1 MASTTCLVNPSASLS
16 DKYSCSLKN
25 SNSSPPL
32 TLRDS
37 KHWIYLDAKTLLYF
51 YFVRLARAKVWL
63 LLNSLLVLLFYIFPS
78 SVNIFTGSNNVDDL
92 NWHIRYN
99 DIYCR
104 SFGEVECVFTTELFL
119 IFHGVDWIVT
129 AFQKSFHYKKWI
141 VFFY

>member
-37 KHWIYLDAKTLLYF
+37 KHRICLDAKTLLYF

-63 LLNSLLVLLFYIFPS
+63 LLHSLLVLLFYIFPS
-78 SVNIFTGSNNVDDL
+78 SVIIFTGSNNVDEL
-92 NWHIRYN
+92 K
-99 DIYCR
+99 DIYVTMT
-104 SFGEVECVFTTELFL
+104 FIVVFLVEWNAFL
-119 IFHGVDWIVT
+119 
-129 AFQKSFHYKKWI
+129 QLNYS
-141 VFFY
+141 